1 MLPIVVILPLP
12 TDDDED
18 DAQVPVYRHL
28 RIGTM
33 TKKMIMMETNKKLQ
47 NHQSPSMDVSYIL
60 LCLSS
65 SSWCYY
71 WKTMIRLFVVNKIIL
86 MMMLP
91 WLFADDDD
99 DDATTS
105 WQHIVC
111 SYCMCGSQVYFLF
124 VFMKRDKIL

>member
-1 MLPIVVILPLP
+1 
-12 TDDDED
+12 
-18 DAQVPVYRHL
+18 
-28 RIGTM
+28 
-33 TKKMIMMETNKKLQ
+33 
-47 NHQSPSMDVSYIL
+47 
-60 LCLSS
+60 
-65 SSWCYY
+65 
-71 WKTMIRLFVVNKIIL
+71 MIRLFLVNKIIL

-111 SYCMCGSQVYFLF
+111 SYCTCESQVYFLF